1 MSEPL
6 FPETPDVPHIPEH
19 PRASDPLAAPATPD
33 GADVAAI
40 LAVLIDRSG
49 SMEHLRDAVVE
60 GVNVLLG
67 DLEPADRVTIVQF
80 DSEDPYEVVVDGI
93 PAAEVAPIT
102 ADQYRP
108 RGGTPLFD
116 AVGTAIARVTG
127 KVREAE
133 VLTGVAPKVVLAILT
148 DGYENSSREYSG
160 TQVRRLIEQ
169 CQTDGWTVTYVG
181 IGLGEQAFTEA
192 ATLGV
197 DARSTLAVTADRSGT
212 LRAMRSVSDFR
223 RLT

>member
-6 FPETPDVPHIPEH
+6 FPETPDIPEH
-19 PRASDPLAAPATPD
+19 PLACDPLATPATAD
-33 GADVAAI
+33 RADVPAIVAA
-40 LAVLIDRSG
+40 LLDRSG

-60 GVNVLLG
+60 GINVLLD
-67 DLEPADRVTIVQF
+67 DLDPADRVTIVQF
-80 DSEDPYEVVVDGI
+80 DSEDPYDVVVDGI
-93 PAAEVAPIT
+93 PAAEVAPIA
-102 ADQYRP
+102 ADQYQP

-133 VLTGVAPKVVLAILT
+133 VLTGVTPKVVLAILT
-148 DGYENSSREYSG
+148 DGYENSSREYSR

-169 CQTDGWTVTYVG
+169 CQADGWTVTYVG

-192 ATLGV
+192 AALGV
-197 DARSTLAVTADRSGT
+197 DARATLSVTADHSGT
-212 LRAMRSVSDFR
+212 MAAMRSVSDFR
-223 RLT
+223 RRT